1 MVFLGASLIL
11 QQQDKL
17 VWAACLA
24 LLGIAAVIYT
34 YARFPQRG
42 GWKWAAA
49 LLKIL
54 GILLLLFCVLEP
66 LLARKE
72 PKKGANIFLVV
83 GDNSESLQIKDTG
96 ADEPRGELVQK
107 DLVESEEKG
116 WLKDLNEEFKVHRF
130 LFGER
135 LQRVNNFEALNFE
148 DRSSSLHGA
157 LDDIS
162 QRYEDRPLAGI
173 FVFTDGNVNDLD
185 AKLAKLPTGDIPI
198 YPVNIAGES
207 STRDTSIRQV
217 SLNQSA
223 FEDAPVTV
231 NAEVV
236 LNQVAN
242 EPVEVTVYDKEGNKV
257 DSQTLNSDQAIA
269 IETVSFQLKPGVED
283 PLAFYEVRVSQTS
296 KEEEEPEEA
305 TTKNNMQSIVA
316 VMPHGPYSVLFIG
329 GRPDPSFKFF
339 KRALSEDHEVELA
352 SLIRIAKREPKFQYK
367 GREGESSNPLFR
379 GFRGEQDTEDYDKP
393 VIIAMKPSD
402 DFDLEAEFPKTDDQ
416 LFQFSAIVID
426 KMEAEFFTFNQQER
440 LQQFVSR
447 RGGGVLMFGGRESF
461 AKGKYDKTPIREMLP
476 IYLNGAP
483 TNREVGAGKVNLSRE
498 GWLQP
503 WVRLRSE
510 RGSEEARLADIPALS
525 TVNTVGDQK
534 PGSSLVSYYR
544 QNGKDYPL
552 LVTQSFGKG
561 KSVALTAGDLW
572 RWGFSNPDHGRSQ

>member
-217 SLNQSA
+217 
-223 FEDAPVTV
+223 
-231 NAEVV
+231 
-236 LNQVAN
+236 
-242 EPVEVTVYDKEGNKV
+242 
-257 DSQTLNSDQAIA
+257 
-269 IETVSFQLKPGVED
+269 
-283 PLAFYEVRVSQTS
+283 
-296 KEEEEPEEA
+296 
-305 TTKNNMQSIVA
+305 
-316 VMPHGPYSVLFIG
+316 
-329 GRPDPSFKFF
+329 
-339 KRALSEDHEVELA
+339 
-352 SLIRIAKREPKFQYK
+352 
-367 GREGESSNPLFR
+367 
-379 GFRGEQDTEDYDKP
+379 
-393 VIIAMKPSD
+393 
-402 DFDLEAEFPKTDDQ
+402 
-416 LFQFSAIVID
+416 
-426 KMEAEFFTFNQQER
+426 
-440 LQQFVSR
+440 
-447 RGGGVLMFGGRESF
+447 
-461 AKGKYDKTPIREMLP
+461 
-476 IYLNGAP
+476 
-483 TNREVGAGKVNLSRE
+483 
-498 GWLQP
+498 
-503 WVRLRSE
+503 
-510 RGSEEARLADIPALS
+510 
-525 TVNTVGDQK
+525 
-534 PGSSLVSYYR
+534 
-544 QNGKDYPL
+544 
-552 LVTQSFGKG
+552 
-561 KSVALTAGDLW
+561 
-572 RWGFSNPDHGRSQ
+572 